1 MSFDCRINIA
11 EYYPQSVL
19 EAYCLSTKTMRPKG
33 RSPPLHQLDEGLSEA
48 FTEGL
53 NEDPQAIQLD
63 KNL

>member
-1 MSFDCRINIA
+1 MGN
-11 EYYPQSVL
+11 YPQSVL
-19 EAYCLSTKTMRPKG
+19 EAYCLSAKTMRPKR